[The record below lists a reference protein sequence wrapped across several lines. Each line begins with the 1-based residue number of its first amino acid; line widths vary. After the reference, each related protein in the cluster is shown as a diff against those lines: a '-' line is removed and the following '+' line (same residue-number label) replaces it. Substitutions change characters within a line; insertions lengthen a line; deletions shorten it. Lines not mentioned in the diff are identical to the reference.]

1 MDVKLNVCFVM
12 VVVGMGLALNPDN
25 QRKLAA
31 MRQALV
37 AAEDGPVSAN
47 KQLLSNVSI
56 QPILNASFIYC
67 VGKAFVRLGFFKNG
81 AMTSAGRNK

>member
-1 MDVKLNVCFVM
+1 MDVKLHVCFVM

-37 AAEDGPVSAN
+37 AAEDGPVSD
-47 KQLLSNVSI
+47 K
-56 QPILNASFIYC
+56 F
-67 VGKAFVRLGFFKNG
+67 
-81 AMTSAGRNK
+81 